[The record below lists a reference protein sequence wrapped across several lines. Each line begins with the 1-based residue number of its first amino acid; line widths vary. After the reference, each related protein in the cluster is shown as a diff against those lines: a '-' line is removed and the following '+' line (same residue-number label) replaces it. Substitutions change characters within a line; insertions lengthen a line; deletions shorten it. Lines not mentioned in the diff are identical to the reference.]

1 LILYFLGPKGTYS
14 EACANKIKNCLNEEI
29 TLKPISTIP
38 KIINL
43 LNENTH
49 AIGVVPIENS
59 IEGIVRS
66 TIDNLYASNV
76 KIQAQTDVQI
86 EHCLISKN
94 KKENIKHIAS
104 HPQAL
109 AQCQN
114 YIVQNFDEDIDLIN
128 VSSTAIAKEYIEK
141 KDETYAA
148 IVSKNFAKTTN
159 LNIID
164 YDIQDVK
171 DNKTRFVLISKK
183 NLNLANPK
191 RTSIVFNTKNKPG
204 ALLEILNII
213 HKHNLNLVYLE
224 SRPSKTKFGEYNFF
238 ADIDKGIIE
247 ITEALSEIKEKCE
260 SYKLLGSYSQI

>member
-1 LILYFLGPKGTYS
+1 MILYFLGPKGTYS

-114 YIVQNFDEDIDLIN
+114 
-128 VSSTAIAKEYIEK
+128 
-141 KDETYAA
+141 
-148 IVSKNFAKTTN
+148 
-159 LNIID
+159 
-164 YDIQDVK
+164 
-171 DNKTRFVLISKK
+171 
-183 NLNLANPK
+183 
-191 RTSIVFNTKNKPG
+191 
-204 ALLEILNII
+204 
-213 HKHNLNLVYLE
+213 
-224 SRPSKTKFGEYNFF
+224 
-238 ADIDKGIIE
+238 
-247 ITEALSEIKEKCE
+247 
-260 SYKLLGSYSQI
+260 